1 MVRSISVGHS
11 IIQRRCLHLI
21 NIIVAN
27 SWEDH
32 YNSSERVR
40 GCLAYSGISKHT
52 GNSNLRLKTPNF
64 ICVHTDVKVQ
74 VHGYA
79 SAYGGKRESVF
90 LSYFTVLFWHYF
102 YSWVFQVLSLSVYL
116 IVSLCTCFY
125 QLEEEASL
133 MTAEQGFVQD
143 RHWLM
148 NIAEWH

>member
-90 LSYFTVLFWHYF
+90 LSYFTVLFWDR
-102 YSWVFQVLSLSVYL
+102 
-116 IVSLCTCFY
+116 VS
-125 QLEEEASL
+125 QLLTWGSPLARV
-133 MTAEQGFVQD
+133 AEKQAARIFPF
-143 RHWLM
+143 LLP
-148 NIAEWH
+148 

>member
-90 LSYFTVLFWHYF
+90 LSYFTVLFWDRVSHRPRAQQ
-102 YSWVFQVLSLSVYL
+102 QVTDLLVPSNPGLRWQLLVTTPGIL
-116 IVSLCTCFY
+116 LRFLCLKACVLLKPC
-125 QLEEEASL
+125 QE
-133 MTAEQGFVQD
+133 
-143 RHWLM
+143 
-148 NIAEWH
+148 